1 MTRIEADLGTLTPET
16 DGELDGEARVYRLPG
31 ALGTV
36 GFISPVSLPF
46 CASCNRVRLTAD
58 GMLRLCLLKDGE
70 LDLKTPLRKGAR
82 VDDLVEMMTRAIYR
96 KPWGHDLSSGVIPL
110 NRVMSEIGG

>member
-1 MTRIEADLGTLTPET
+1 
-16 DGELDGEARVYRLPG
+16 
-31 ALGTV
+31 
-36 GFISPVSLPF
+36 F

-70 LDLKTPLRKGAR
+70 LDLKTPLRQGAR
-82 VDDLVEMMTRAIYR
+82 VDDLVDLMHRAIYR